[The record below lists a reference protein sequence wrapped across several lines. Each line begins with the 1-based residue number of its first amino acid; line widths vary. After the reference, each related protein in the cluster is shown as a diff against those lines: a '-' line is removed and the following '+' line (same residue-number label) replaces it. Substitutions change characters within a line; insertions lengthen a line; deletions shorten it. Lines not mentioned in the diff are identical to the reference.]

1 MNDPRTRIGDGALV
15 ERGERGRD
23 PGGDLGGDLAG
34 DLGHAVHDRRARIGL
49 LQVSLAGV
57 LWGTGGLGV
66 QVIRDAAPLSVVT
79 ISAWRMVVAAVVLT
93 GLLAASRQLGV
104 MAGLL
109 RSRPGPV
116 VAVGVCTAAYQA
128 LYFGSVVAVG
138 VTVATVVSLGFAP
151 VLVTVVES
159 LRRRTRPRAA
169 QLGVLVLALGGL
181 LLVSLSAGA
190 SAGGDHPVLGV
201 LAALGS
207 GTAYALTTL
216 VGRSLARTAPPL
228 ALTTASTTVG
238 ALALV
243 PCLAV
248 TGAGGAALAEPT
260 VAITL
265 LYLGVMTMALA
276 YGLLYAGLR
285 TTPGSAAVV
294 ATLLEPVTAAVLA
307 TVLLG
312 ERLGP
317 AGLVGVVLILLAVAG
332 LGRREVPAGTGQV
345 TAR

>member
-1 MNDPRTRIGDGALV
+1 MNEPGPTSPHAAAH
-15 ERGERGRD
+15 RGH
-23 PGGDLGGDLAG
+23 
-34 DLGHAVHDRRARIGL
+34 DLGHDLGRAAHERRARIGL
-49 LQVSLAGV
+49 AQVCLAGV

-79 ISAWRMVVAAVVLT
+79 ISAWRMVIAAVVLL
-93 GLLAASRQLGV
+93 GVLALTRQLRT
-104 MAGLL
+104 AATLL
-109 RSRPGPV
+109 GSNPAQ
-116 VAVGVCTAAYQA
+116 VATVGICTAAYQA

-159 LRRRTRPRAA
+159 VRERSVPSPVE
-169 QLGVLVLALGGL
+169 LGVLALALGGL
-181 LLVSLSAGA
+181 ALVSVSADA

-216 VGRSLARTAPPL
+216 VGRSLARSARPL
-228 ALTTASTTVG
+228 ALTAASTTIG
-238 ALALV
+238 ALALL
-243 PCLAV
+243 PAAAF
-248 TGAGGAALAEPT
+248 TGTGGRDLVEPT
-260 VAITL
+260 VAATL
-265 LYLGVMTMALA
+265 VYLGVMTMALA

-307 TVLLG
+307 ALLLG
-312 ERLGP
+312 ERVGP
-317 AGLVGVVLILLAVAG
+317 AGLAGVALILLAVAG
-332 LGRREVPAGTGQV
+332 LGRREAPPA
-345 TAR
+345 